1 MGEARLNAVQ
11 KGESFQE
18 PQSLQRKE
26 SGRHTILIVS
36 KPLASGLFPET

>member
-1 MGEARLNAVQ
+1 MGEAHLNAVQ

-26 SGRHTILIVS
+26 SGCHTILLGS
-36 KPLASGLFPET
+36 KTLALKSLS